1 MTYRCAFLL
10 AFGGASTLPAA
21 EATAQ
26 DRDSAGVRIVE
37 SATPAWRA
45 ANGLRLEPTPMLV
58 LGRPGAAAEQ
68 QFGKVA
74 GAIRLRDGSVV
85 VADGQALTLRRFD
98 SMGVFLRAIGQR
110 GEGPGDLRWIDW
122 IKAIGGDSILVWDP
136 TLQRLTAFNSQGR
149 LLTTVIPERL
159 PPVTDPRDGA
169 RFAIGVSIIGR
180 FADGAFL
187 TTRRLPLG
195 MSQETGFHADTLIL
209 GHLAGRGPPTEVG
222 RLLYREAFVY
232 NFPGGSIS
240 GWRPFSRNG
249 AVTTDGHHVHTS
261 DGRAFEVRTFTTSGA
276 LVRIFRIRRA
286 PTLVT
291 AGEIA
296 RDKASRLTS
305 ESSRFRAELER
316 INAWLPFP
324 RTKPAFDALHADAQ
338 GRLWARVAGD
348 SMQAAKWEVFAP
360 TGVWLGTVTTPAG
373 LAVLEIGRDYLL
385 GRTKDEDGVDIVQ
398 LFRMIGG

>member
-1 MTYRCAFLL
+1 MLL
-10 AFGGASTLPAA
+10 LGAACCLPAPGA
-21 EATAQ
+21 AAQ
-26 DRDSAGVRIVE
+26 GRDGAGVRIVE
-37 SATPAWRA
+37 SAAPAWRA
-45 ANGLRLEPTPMLV
+45 ANGLRLEPTPLLT

-68 QFGKVA
+68 QFGRVA
-74 GAIRLRDGSVV
+74 GATRLRDGSVV

-98 SMGVFLRAIGQR
+98 AAGAFLRAIGQR

-122 IKAIGGDSILVWDP
+122 VKGIAGDSILVWD
-136 TLQRLTAFNSQGR
+136 TSLQRLTVFTAQGR

-159 PPVTDPRDGA
+159 PAVTDPRDGA
-169 RFAIGVSIIGR
+169 RIRIGVSVIGR
-180 FADGAFL
+180 FADGSLL
-187 TTRRLPLG
+187 TAHRLPLG

-209 GHLAGRGPPTEVG
+209 GHLVGRGPPTEVG

-240 GWRPFSRNG
+240 GERPFARSG
-249 AVTTDGHHVHTS
+249 AVATDGRHIHTS

-276 LVRIFRIRRA
+276 LVRISRIRRA
-286 PTLVT
+286 PALVT
-291 AGEIA
+291 AREIA
-296 RDKASRLTS
+296 EDKAARLTS

-324 RTKPAFDALHADAQ
+324 RTKPAFDALRADAA
-338 GRLWARVAGD
+338 GRLWAQVAGD
-348 SMQAAKWEVFAP
+348 STRARHWEVFAP
-360 TGVWLGTVTTPAG
+360 TGAWLGTVTTPAG
-373 LAVLEIGRDYLL
+373 LAVLEIGRDYFL